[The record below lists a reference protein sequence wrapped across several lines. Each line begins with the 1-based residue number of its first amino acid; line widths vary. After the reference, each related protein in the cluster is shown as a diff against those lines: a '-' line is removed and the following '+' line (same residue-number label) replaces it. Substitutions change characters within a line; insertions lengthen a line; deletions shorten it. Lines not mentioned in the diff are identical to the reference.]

1 MSVSTKS
8 AGIVALLLAST
19 LSVNALAA
27 AVARITEV
35 DAGGSG
41 TSSYGVDW
49 FELTNTGDASLTLTG
64 WKMDDNTF
72 SFASAVALGG
82 VSTIAP
88 GKSAIFMET
97 SAANL
102 ASKQTSFSSVWFGG
116 TAPVGLQFGYY
127 SGGGVGLSQT
137 ADGVILF
144 NAGGSQMAKVSF
156 GAMSTNT
163 FDNALGLD
171 NATLTTFS
179 AVGVNGAFAGS
190 DGRIG
195 SPGAVSAVPVPAA
208 VWLLGSALGALA
220 LRRRKA

>member
-19 LSVNALAA
+19 LSFNALAA

-116 TAPVGLQFGYY
+116 RPPSASSSVTTAGAGWAFRKPP
-127 SGGGVGLSQT
+127 T
-137 ADGVILF
+137 ASSCSTQAV
-144 NAGGSQMAKVSF
+144 AKWPK
-156 GAMSTNT
+156 
-163 FDNALGLD
+163 
-171 NATLTTFS
+171 S
-179 AVGVNGAFAGS
+179 A
-190 DGRIG
+190 
-195 SPGAVSAVPVPAA
+195 
-208 VWLLGSALGALA
+208 SAL
-220 LRRRKA
+220 